1 MTFLAVAVGS
11 AVGGVLRYWLS
22 VTFSSVF
29 PWATFGV
36 NVAGS
41 FLIGVLIELAGSW
54 PPPLR
59 ALLVPGFCGGLTTFS
74 TFSADALL
82 LWEDSPA
89 RALGYAAASVATA
102 FTAAWLGMLVARPR

>member
-1 MTFLAVAVGS
+1 MTFLAVALGS
-11 AVGGVLRYWLS
+11 AAGGVLRYWLS
-22 VTFSSVF
+22 VTFSGVF

-59 ALLVPGFCGGLTTFS
+59 ALLIPGLCGGLTTFS
-74 TFSADALL
+74 TFSADTLL
-82 LWEDSPA
+82 LWEQSPS
-89 RALGYAAASVATA
+89 RAFAYIGASVSAA
-102 FTAAWLGMLVARPR
+102 LAAAWLGMHLARAR